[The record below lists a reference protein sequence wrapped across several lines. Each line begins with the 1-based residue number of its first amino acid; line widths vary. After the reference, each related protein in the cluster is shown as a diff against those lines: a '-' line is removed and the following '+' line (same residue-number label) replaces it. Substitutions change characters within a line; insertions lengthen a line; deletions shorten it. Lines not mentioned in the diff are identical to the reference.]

1 MKPIESDIK
10 LNETIQVTS
19 NTKKDIKIEIDENP

>member
-19 NTKKDIKIEIDENP
+19 KTKKDIQIEIDEHP